1 MTSRYDILFQPIK
14 IGPVTAPNRFYQVPH
29 CNGFGHRMPQGMA
42 AMRGMK
48 AEGGWGVVCTEE
60 TEIHHTSDLSPYFEG
75 RIWSDD
81 DIPTWQLMTDAV
93 HKHGALAGI
102 ELTYNSHDAANLYS
116 RAAAFG
122 PRSMGITGGS
132 GYEPGQSRAATKD
145 DLKLVRKWHR
155 NAAIRAKKAGFDI
168 IYCYAA
174 HNMTLAFHLMS
185 KDNDRAD
192 EYGGSLENRTR
203 FFRELIEDTKEAVGD
218 TCAVAVRF
226 AVDEL
231 LGGDGMQFDGEAH
244 DIVAMLAELPDLW
257 DVNLSNWANDSV
269 TSRFGKEG
277 HQEKYI
283 SFVKKLTTKPVVGV
297 GRYTSPDSMAS
308 AIERGIM
315 DMIGAARPSIADPFL
330 PNKIKEGRT
339 EDIRECIGCNICVTG
354 DTRFVPIRCT
364 QNPTMGEEW
373 RRGWHPENISPKK
386 SEDEILIVGAGPA
399 GLEAARALGQRGYHV
414 ILTDARREAGG
425 RVALE
430 SALPNLNEW
439 RRVIDWRLTQINK
452 IENIYFYPSSQMTA
466 QDVLDAGAP
475 HVILATGATWRRDG
489 MGRNI
494 SRPVQG
500 NGNIFTPDDLLG
512 FNLESDSLLS
522 KLREQAPALQ
532 KVLIYDDDHYYMGGV
547 LAELLVQ
554 NGCEVTLMTPAP
566 TISCWTQF
574 TLEQERILKRLLDLN
589 VTLLANHV
597 IASHTPTTAT
607 VTNTITSAESTL
619 ACDAIVMVTDRI
631 PNDALYHE
639 LKPALADGR
648 LKSLRVIGDAEAP
661 NIIAQAVF
669 SGHLAAREF
678 DEQVNPDVTPFKIER

>member
-29 CNGFGHRMPQGMA
+29 CNGLGYRMPQGMA
-42 AMRGMK
+42 SMRGMK

-60 TEIHHTSDLSPYFEG
+60 TEIHHTSDLSPFFEG
-75 RIWSDD
+75 RVWSDD
-81 DIPTWQLMTDAV
+81 DIPAWQLMTEAV

-102 ELTYNSHDAANLYS
+102 ELTYNSHDASNLYS
-116 RAAAFG
+116 RASAFG

-132 GYEPGQSRAATKD
+132 GYEPGQTRAATKD
-145 DLKLVRKWHR
+145 DLKQVRKWHR
-155 NAAIRAKKAGFDI
+155 NAVIRAKKAGFDI

-174 HNMTLAFHLMS
+174 HNMTLAFHLLS

-203 FFRELIEDTKEAVGD
+203 FFRELIEDTKDAVGN

-231 LGGDGMQFDGEAH
+231 LGNDGMQFDGEAH

-257 DVNLSNWANDSV
+257 DVNLSSWKNDST
-269 TSRFGKEG
+269 TSRFEKEG
-277 HQEKYI
+277 NQEKYI
-283 SFVKKLTTKPVVGV
+283 SFVKRLTTKPVVGV

-315 DMIGAARPSIADPFL
+315 DIIGAARPSIADPFL
-330 PNKIKEGRT
+330 PNKIKEGRY

-373 RRGWHPENISPKK
+373 RRGWHPESIQPKK

-425 RVALE
+425 RVVLE
-430 SALPNLNEW
+430 SALPNLSEW

-452 IENIYFYPSSQMTA
+452 IENIFFYPSSPMTA
-466 QDVLDAGAP
+466 KDILETGAP

-489 MGRNI
+489 LGRYI
-494 SRPVQG
+494 SHPVPG
-500 NGNIFTPDDLLG
+500 NGNIFTPDDLMNG
-512 FNLESDSLLS
+512 IVPGGG
-522 KLREQAPALQ
+522 KLPSG
-532 KVLIYDDDHYYMGGV
+532 KVLIYDDDHYYMGGI
-547 LAELLVQ
+547 LAELLAQ
-554 NGCEVTLMTPAP
+554 NNCEVTLMTPAP
-566 TISCWTQF
+566 TISYWTQF
-574 TLEQERILKRLLDLN
+574 TLEQDHILKRLLDLG

-597 IASHTPTTAT
+597 IASHAPTTAT
-607 VTNTITSAESTL
+607 VTNIITSAESTL
-619 ACDAIVMVTDRI
+619 ACDAIIMVTDRI

-639 LKPALADGR
+639 LKSALAGGK
-648 LKSLRVIGDAEAP
+648 LKSLRLIGDAEAP

-678 DEQVNPDVTPFKIER
+678 DELIDPDTTPFKVERVKL